1 MNETLLTIFIIGTC
15 VAVVIQAGIL
25 LALFFSVK
33 KTSERMEAIAK
44 RVEVSVLPVLEST
57 KVILEDATPK
67 LKEITANLAET
78 TTVLKAQVAR
88 MDVTFNDAVDRT
100 RLQVIRVD
108 ELVSRTIDRVEETTE
123 MVQHTVLTPMK
134 QLAGVVQGLSVGIGS
149 FLNRRRKAAME
160 ASGATEDEEM
170 FI

>member
-1 MNETLLTIFIIGTC
+1 MNETLLTIFIIATC

-33 KTSERMEAIAK
+33 KTSERMEAIAN

>member
-1 MNETLLTIFIIGTC
+1 MNETLLTVFIIATC
-15 VAVVIQAGIL
+15 VAVIIQAGIL

-33 KTSERMEAIAK
+33 KTSERMEAIGN
-44 RVEVSVLPVLEST
+44 RIEVNVLPVLEST

-67 LKEITANLAET
+67 LREITSNLAET
-78 TTVLKAQVAR
+78 TGLLKTQVTR
-88 MDVTFNDAVDRT
+88 MDATINDVVDRA

-108 ELVSRTIDRVEETTE
+108 ELVTRTVDKVEETTE
-123 MVQHTVLTPMK
+123 MMQHTVLTPMK
-134 QLAGVVQGLSVGIGS
+134 QLSGVMQGLTVGIGS

-160 ASGATEDEEM
+160 ASGARDDEEM